1 MRLCLIHTADCHDRL
16 TADKARRLAALKA
29 EREALLLD
37 CGDALAAPNIVAL
50 PWPERA
56 LRFMNEA
63 GYDAMVMGNREY
75 AWYRR
80 GLRGKTGAARFPVL
94 AANLQSRRGDLGH
107 LQRWVTL
114 PAPRGVRVGVF
125 GLSQIMVRPGTL
137 TERFVAAGFMDQIAA
152 AREAV
157 AALRAEVD
165 VLVALTHYGQ
175 ANEADLARACPE
187 LDAVLCGHWHV
198 PRPSLEFVGRVALA
212 RTFHYAQGASILTL
226 DGDRWSQE
234 EYRL

>member
-1 MRLCLIHTADCHDRL
+1 MRLCLIHTADFHDRL
-16 TADKARRLAALKA
+16 TADKARRLAALKT

-63 GYDAMVMGNREY
+63 GYDAMAVGNREY

-80 GLRGKTGAARFPVL
+80 GLLGKTGPARFPVL
-94 AANLQSRRGDLGH
+94 SANLQARRGDLGH
-107 LQRWVTL
+107 LQRWVVL
-114 PAPRGVRVGVF
+114 VAPGGVRVGVL
-125 GLSQIMVRPGTL
+125 GLSQIMVRPGTF
-137 TERFVAAGFMDQIAA
+137 TERIVAAGFMDQIAA

-175 ANEADLARACPE
+175 ANEAELAGACPE
-187 LDAVLCGHWHV
+187 LGAILCGHWHV
-198 PRPSLEFVGRVALA
+198 ARPSLELIGPVALA
-212 RTFHYAQGASILTL
+212 RTFHYAQGASILTF
-226 DGDRWSQE
+226 DSGQWSQE